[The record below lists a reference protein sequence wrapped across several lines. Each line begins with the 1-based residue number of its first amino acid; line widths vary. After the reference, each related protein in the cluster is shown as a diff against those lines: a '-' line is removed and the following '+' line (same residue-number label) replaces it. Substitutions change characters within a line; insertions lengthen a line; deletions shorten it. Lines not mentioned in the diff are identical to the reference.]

1 MARSLDLLSRSTDVV
16 PGVLYYGVRNNCLD
30 GIVPNPRKR
39 PVQQIFV
46 EMFKYNDNW
55 TDATP
60 EFRAGYVEEVG
71 TVLGKD
77 GPVVGLG
84 IEIIT
89 YSFNEPT
96 TAHRA
101 PYDFFCVYRVP
112 SEEVLRQLESMIE
125 GSGWY
130 EYFDQFNLGGAT
142 REPPAALSA
151 HQNLATSALSR

>member
-1 MARSLDLLSRSTDVV
+1 MARSLDLLSLWPAVG
-16 PGVLYYGVRNNCLD
+16 PGAPHYGVRNNYD
-30 GIVPNPRKR
+30 SRKR

-55 TDATP
+55 AGSTP
-60 EFRAGYVEEVG
+60 EFRAEYIGQVQEV
-71 TVLGKD
+71 LSAN

-89 YSFNEPT
+89 YSFNES
-96 TAHRA
+96 TAARRA

-112 SEEVLRQLESMIE
+112 SEEVVRQLESMIE

-130 EYFDQFNLGGAT
+130 EYFDQVNLGGAT
-142 REPPAALSA
+142 REPATALSA
-151 HQNLATSALSR
+151 HQSLETSAASR